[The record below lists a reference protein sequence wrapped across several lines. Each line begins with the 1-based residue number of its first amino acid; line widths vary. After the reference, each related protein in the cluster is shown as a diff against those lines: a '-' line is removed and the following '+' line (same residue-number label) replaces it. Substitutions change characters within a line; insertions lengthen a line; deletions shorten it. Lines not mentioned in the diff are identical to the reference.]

1 MFSINSLNG
10 NSFFDIALQY
20 QKMAIKELGDESYQA
35 PFQLRDIEK
44 SSLSSTGDD
53 SFSRFVST
61 FDKLHS
67 LITTYV
73 YKRDSNTINSTSKV
87 DDLKTKMDD
96 INEQK
101 AASSVR
107 NAYLA
112 KKIMFDKI
120 KVEMFDKIKD
130 DNDFDRM
137 KQDIIDLINAN
148 NDGDSKEYFIIS
160 YRMASDVI
168 KDFVKGLRANSKYK
182 PDFKRVSDSFD
193 SMEVRYTK
201 TLNES
206 LKDEKDEA
214 VLDAE
219 AAINKSFNND
229 KAQGAIGELNSLS
242 DGALLASDL
251 YDVLNRNF
259 GVWNSLIKSNDI
271 ILKKGDAQFKIK
283 EDSLEML
290 GNLTQEKY
298 AKEGQT
304 VYKKVLKFVKLLNQL
319 IQQLGSNAS
328 GESPFNNNNNQF
340 VGNASNPT
348 RAPSTGFNTNQVV
361 PVVEPVGN
369 PVGDLDDGFES
380 MEEEEEPEILAIE
393 GGGNYTVITQDV
405 LDEIMIEAAAFE
417 EFVANKQ
424 VQTRTKQTNMN
435 DNLMYL
441 FEEYVDDNDMI
452 LDATRTYFTQI
463 KGYNISRFLKDL
475 RAKRL

>member
-1 MFSINSLNG
+1 
-10 NSFFDIALQY
+10 
-20 QKMAIKELGDESYQA
+20 
-35 PFQLRDIEK
+35 
-44 SSLSSTGDD
+44 
-53 SFSRFVST
+53 
-61 FDKLHS
+61 
-67 LITTYV
+67 
-73 YKRDSNTINSTSKV
+73 
-87 DDLKTKMDD
+87 
-96 INEQK
+96 
-101 AASSVR
+101 
-107 NAYLA
+107 
-112 KKIMFDKI
+112 
-120 KVEMFDKIKD
+120 
-130 DNDFDRM
+130 
-137 KQDIIDLINAN
+137 
-148 NDGDSKEYFIIS
+148 
-160 YRMASDVI
+160 
-168 KDFVKGLRANSKYK
+168 
-182 PDFKRVSDSFD
+182 
-193 SMEVRYTK
+193 
-201 TLNES
+201 
-206 LKDEKDEA
+206 

-304 VYKKVLKFVKLLNQL
+304 VYKKVLKYVKLLNQL

-369 PVGDLDDGFES
+369 PVGVLDDGLDDDEYFEAID
-380 MEEEEEPEILAIE
+380 EEEEPEILAIE
-393 GGGNYTVITQDV
+393 GEFNHTVITQDL
-405 LDEIMIEAAAFE
+405 LDELMIIAAAYE
-417 EFVANKQ
+417 DYVRSKQ

-435 DNLMYL
+435 NHLIDL
-441 FEEYVDDNDMI
+441 FEDYVDDNDMI
-452 LDATRTYFTQI
+452 VDATLQYFTI
-463 KGYNISRFLKDL
+463 TKGYNITRFLKDL
-475 RAKRL
+475 RAKAAI